1 MKKFDFSKSAEVLK
15 TAANK
20 VGEAGKSVAKAAKDN
35 AQVLA
40 ERAQIMAEV
49 QQAKNKDALIK
60 KLNPLFP
67 EDYRAVEFKLPNI
80 IRIVDDAVRRGID
93 VCEGAIGWLTNEK
106 GVEILHLYDEAIEFS
121 GIKFLPAATCDS
133 IYYVDPHNRNNF
145 ISIDCYFSNMQ
156 ESRLAEL
163 QHIAYS
169 LGAKHY
175 WVEMV
180 ESTYDK
186 QSSFKSAILNVKA
199 ANASG
204 EEQQHK
210 STTSKSVS
218 VAEAVFSSGRKP
230 IKPDLCWFA
239 NDNNVLN
246 LIKMRCSEDSQND
259 ISTYTIELS
268 SSNAATMSISA
279 AAKVD
284 SALSCLKIGA
294 NTSFSSN
301 SEKEHN
307 RKMYF
312 KLEF

>member
-1 MKKFDFSKSAEVLK
+1 MKKIDFSKSAEVLK

-20 VGEAGKSVAKAAKDN
+20 VGDAGKSVAKVAKDN
-35 AQVLA
+35 AQLLA
-40 ERAQIMAEV
+40 ERAQTMAEV
-49 QQAKNKDALIK
+49 QQAKNKEALIK
-60 KLNPLFP
+60 KLSPLFP
-67 EDYRAVEFKLPNI
+67 SDYRAVEFKLPNL

-93 VCEGAIGWLTNEK
+93 VCEGAIGWLSTEK
-106 GVEILHLYDEAIEFS
+106 GVEVLHLYDEAVEFS
-121 GIKFLPAATCDS
+121 GLKFLPAATCDS
-133 IYYVDPHNRNNF
+133 IYYVDPHNRNKF
-145 ISIDCYFSNMQ
+145 ISVDCYFSSMQ

-180 ESTYDK
+180 EGTYDK
-186 QSSFKSAILNVKA
+186 QNSFKSAKINANL

-204 EEQQHK
+204 SEEQH
-210 STTSKSVS
+210 STNASKSMS
-218 VAEAVFSSGRKP
+218 VAEAIFSSGRKP
-230 IKPDLCWFA
+230 VKPDLCWFA

-246 LIKMRCSEDSQND
+246 LIKMRCSENSQND
-259 ISTYTIELS
+259 ITTYTIELS
-268 SSNAATMSISA
+268 SSNAATMSVSA

-284 SALSCLKIGA
+284 GALSSLKIGA
-294 NTSFSSN
+294 STSFSSD
-301 SEKEHN
+301 SEKEHS

>member
-1 MKKFDFSKSAEVLK
+1 MKKFDFSKSAEALK
-15 TAANK
+15 SAANK
-20 VGEAGKSVAKAAKDN
+20 VGEAGKSVVKVAKDN
-35 AQVLA
+35 AQLLA
-40 ERAQIMAEV
+40 ERAQVMAEV
-49 QQAKNKDALIK
+49 QQAKNKEALIK

-67 EDYRAVEFKLPNI
+67 DDYRAVEFKLPNL

-93 VCEGAIGWLTNEK
+93 VCEGAIGWLTTEK
-106 GVEILHLYDEAIEFS
+106 GVEVLHLYDEAVEFS
-121 GIKFLPAATCDS
+121 GLKFLPAATCDS
-133 IYYVDPHNRNNF
+133 IYYVDPHNRNHF
-145 ISIDCYFSNMQ
+145 ISVDCYFSSMQ

-186 QSSFKSAILNVKA
+186 QNTFKSAIVNAKV

-204 EEQQHK
+204 SEEQHTA
-210 STTSKSVS
+210 TTSKSMS

-230 IKPDLCWFA
+230 VNPDLCWFS

-246 LIKMRCSEDSQND
+246 LIKMRCSKNSQDD

-268 SSNAATMSISA
+268 SSNAATMSVSA
-279 AAKVD
+279 AAKID
-284 SALSCLKIGA
+284 SALSSLKVGA

>member
-1 MKKFDFSKSAEVLK
+1 MKKLDFLKSAEVLK
-15 TAANK
+15 IAVNK
-20 VGEAGKSVAKAAKDN
+20 VGEKGKSVVQVAKDN
-35 AQVLA
+35 AQLLA
-40 ERAQIMAEV
+40 EQAQVKAEI
-49 QQAKNKDALIK
+49 KKEKTKEDLIK
-60 KLNPLFP
+60 RLNPLFP
-67 EDYRAVEFKLPNI
+67 DTYRAVEFKLPNL

-93 VCEGAIGWLTNEK
+93 VCEGAIGWLSTEK
-106 GVEILHLYDEAIEFS
+106 GVEVLHLYDEAVEFS
-121 GIKFLPAATCDS
+121 GLKFLPAPTCDS
-133 IYYVDPHNRNNF
+133 VYYVDPHNRNHF
-145 ISIDCYFSNMQ
+145 ISVDCFFSSMQ
-156 ESRLAEL
+156 ESKLAEL

-186 QSSFKSAILNVKA
+186 QNSLKSAIVNAKV

-204 EEQQHK
+204 CEEQHSTAKTK
-210 STTSKSVS
+210 SKS

-230 IKPDLCWFA
+230 VKPDLCWFA

-246 LIKMRCSEDSQND
+246 LIEMRCSESSQNE

-284 SALSCLKIGA
+284 SALSSLKVGA
-294 NTSFSSN
+294 NISFSRD
-301 SEKEHN
+301 SEKENN